1 MPCDTWEVSEVVVV
15 EEALVKLEDAVSEA
29 LHAATAAVTSW
40 PCVLVVPV
48 VVVVPVVL
56 VVPVALAVLV
66 VVLEEVTTVPEP
78 EVVELL
84 LVDTAAVRWLPAGVC
99 ATTAATPA
107 PPAARVATAI
117 PAAALVETSARSLV
131 GSNMDGNLMW

>member
-15 EEALVKLEDAVSEA
+15 EEALVELEDAVSEA

-40 PCVLVVPV
+40 PWLL
-48 VVVVPVVL
+48 VVPVVL

-66 VVLEEVTTVPEP
+66 VVLEEVSTVPEP